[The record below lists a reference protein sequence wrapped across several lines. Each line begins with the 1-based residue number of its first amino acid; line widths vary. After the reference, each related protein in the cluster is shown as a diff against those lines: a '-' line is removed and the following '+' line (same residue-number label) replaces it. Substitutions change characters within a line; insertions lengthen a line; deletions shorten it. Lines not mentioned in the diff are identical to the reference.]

1 MNAHEGFEE
10 IPVGQLARFG
20 VELAHGERLLE
31 GVFDFASRDR
41 PVNGTFQSMELSGLC
56 FS

>member
-20 VELAHGERLLE
+20 IELAHGERLLE